1 MAQAATTGAGGR
13 GLGDGAALGEGGM
26 LGRQWGRA
34 VGASWAWAGRPGVQR
49 PRVVGTGLG
58 DGAQATRKEK

>member
-1 MAQAATTGAGGR
+1 MT
-13 GLGDGAALGEGGM
+13 GAALGEGGM

-34 VGASWAWAGRPGVQR
+34 VGASWAWAGPPGVQR